1 MSGKRNNPRTSK
13 EAKKKE
19 AARKAAAK
27 AKQENKKLNTPAVT
41 DEAKEQGVKE
51 PDTAVISKAD
61 AISKVEPAVKTKPAR
76 EKCVKKYADAEPPYT
91 PDCIDDSEIPLI
103 TEQIHDL
110 RSEYISIQ
118 SNFLTVTSIAFVGF
132 GVVLYYA
139 FLLDNNK
146 DNPADFINFVFIA
159 LPFLFGISFLNILKY
174 TVRMMGIGAYVS
186 HLEKLLNAKTQK
198 NLFLWHKKMVGINGY
213 TIVGL
218 AQIPCYGA
226 LFAVVAMKYLENM
239 ELLKESDIE
248 LLGFTAANLHF
259 LIKLFMYVMLA
270 IGGYSIFVSATQHKA
285 VAYWSKNI
293 FKLPYDQKIFTHIPF
308 WARSLYIFIK
318 RIIKQICNKLFN
330 HTASKQINR

>member
-1 MSGKRNNPRTSK
+1 MSGKRNNPRTGK
-13 EAKKKE
+13 GARKKE

-41 DEAKEQGVKE
+41 DEAKEQVVKE
-51 PDTAVISKAD
+51 PDTVVISKAN
-61 AISKVEPAVKTKPAR
+61 AISIVEPAVKTKPAK
-76 EKCVKKYADAEPPYT
+76 EKRVKKYADAEPPYT
-91 PDCIDDSEIPLI
+91 PDCIDDSDIPLI

-174 TVRMMGIGAYVS
+174 TVRMMGIGSYVS
-186 HLEKLLNAKTQK
+186 HLEKLLNAKSKK
-198 NLFLWHKKMVGINGY
+198 NIFLWHKKLVGINGY

-218 AQIPCYGA
+218 AQIPCYVA
-226 LFAVVAMKYLENM
+226 LFILVGMKFYENM
-239 ELLKESDIE
+239 VKFYANEPVLSWLIWIFTILLIS
-248 LLGFTAANLHF
+248 
-259 LIKLFMYVMLA
+259 
-270 IGGYSIFVSATQHKA
+270 IGIYSILVASTQHKS
-285 VAYWSKNI
+285 VGYWSRFLFNS
-293 FKLPYDQKIFTHIPF
+293 PYDVEVNTHIF
-308 WARSLYIFIK
+308 YKDHQK
-318 RIIKQICNKLFN
+318 RILKAQKEQTNP
-330 HTASKQINR
+330 

>member
-1 MSGKRNNPRTSK
+1 MSGKRNNPHTGKDAR
-13 EAKKKE
+13 KKE

-41 DEAKEQGVKE
+41 DVAKEQVVKE
-51 PDTAVISKAD
+51 PDTVVISKAN
-61 AISKVEPAVKTKPAR
+61 AISKVEPAVKTKPAK
-76 EKCVKKYADAEPPYT
+76 EKRVKKYADAEPPYT

-139 FLLDNNK
+139 FYLENNS
-146 DNPADFINFVFIA
+146 ADTENFINFVFIA

-218 AQIPCYGA
+218 AQLPCYFA
-226 LFAVVAMKYLENM
+226 LFAVVTMKYLENM
-239 ELLKESDIE
+239 ELLKVSDIE
-248 LLGFTAANLHF
+248 LLGFTAAKLHF
-259 LIKLFMYVMLA
+259 LIKLSMYVMLA

-293 FKLPYDQKIFTHIPF
+293 FKLPYDKKINTHVPF
-308 WARSLYIFIK
+308 WIHALLVFIK
-318 RIIKQICNKLFN
+318 EIFK
-330 HTASKQINR
+330 

>member
-1 MSGKRNNPRTSK
+1 MSGKRNNPRTGK
-13 EAKKKE
+13 GARKKK

-27 AKQENKKLNTPAVT
+27 AKQEDKKLNTPAVT
-41 DEAKEQGVKE
+41 DVAKEQVVKE
-51 PDTAVISKAD
+51 PDTVAISKAN
-61 AISKVEPAVKTKPAR
+61 AISKVEPAVKTKPAK
-76 EKCVKKYADAEPPYT
+76 EKRVKKYADAEPPYT

-139 FLLDNNK
+139 FYLENNS
-146 DNPADFINFVFIA
+146 ADTENFINFVFIA

-218 AQIPCYGA
+218 AQLPCYFA
-226 LFAVVAMKYLENM
+226 LFAVVTMKYLENM
-239 ELLKESDIE
+239 ELLKVSDIE

-270 IGGYSIFVSATQHKA
+270 IGGFSILVSATQHKA

-293 FKLPYDQKIFTHIPF
+293 FKLPYDKKINTHVPF
-308 WARSLYIFIK
+308 WIHAPIVFIK
-318 RIIKQICNKLFN
+318 EKFK
-330 HTASKQINR
+330 

>member
-1 MSGKRNNPRTSK
+1 MSGKRNNPRTGK
-13 EAKKKE
+13 GARKKE

-27 AKQENKKLNTPAVT
+27 SKQENKKLNTPAVT
-41 DEAKEQGVKE
+41 DVAKDQVVKE
-51 PDTAVISKAD
+51 ADTVVISKAN
-61 AISKVEPAVKTKPAR
+61 AISKVEPAVKTKPAK
-76 EKCVKKYADAEPPYT
+76 EKRVKKYADAEPPYT

-218 AQIPCYGA
+218 AQIPCYVA
-226 LFAVVAMKYLENM
+226 LFILVGMKFYENM
-239 ELLKESDIE
+239 VKFYANEPVLSWLIWI
-248 LLGFTAANLHF
+248 FTIF
-259 LIKLFMYVMLA
+259 LIG
-270 IGGYSIFVSATQHKA
+270 IGIYSILVASTQHKS
-285 VAYWSKNI
+285 VGYWSRFLFNS
-293 FKLPYDQKIFTHIPF
+293 PYDVEVNTHIF
-308 WARSLYIFIK
+308 YKDHQK
-318 RIIKQICNKLFN
+318 RILKAQKEQTNP
-330 HTASKQINR
+330 

>member
-1 MSGKRNNPRTSK
+1 MSGKRNNPRTGK
-13 EAKKKE
+13 GARKKE

-41 DEAKEQGVKE
+41 DEAKEQVVKE
-51 PDTAVISKAD
+51 PDTVKSYAATEKTSFSKT
-61 AISKVEPAVKTKPAR
+61 ETKTKRAKKKR
-76 EKCVKKYADAEPPYT
+76 VKKSVYDDHTYT
-91 PDCIDDSEIPLI
+91 ADCIDDSDIPLI

-174 TVRMMGIGAYVS
+174 TVRMMGIGSYVS
-186 HLEKLLNAKTQK
+186 HLEKLLNAKSKK
-198 NLFLWHKKMVGINGY
+198 NIFLWHKKLVGINGY

-218 AQIPCYGA
+218 AQIPCYVA
-226 LFAVVAMKYLENM
+226 LFILVGMKFYENM
-239 ELLKESDIE
+239 VKFYANEPVLSWLIWI
-248 LLGFTAANLHF
+248 FTIF
-259 LIKLFMYVMLA
+259 LIG
-270 IGGYSIFVSATQHKA
+270 IGIYSILVASTQHKS
-285 VAYWSKNI
+285 VGYWSRFLFI
-293 FKLPYDQKIFTHIPF
+293 SPYDVEVNTHVF
-308 WARSLYIFIK
+308 YKDHQK
-318 RIIKQICNKLFN
+318 RILKAQKEQTNP
-330 HTASKQINR
+330 

>member
-1 MSGKRNNPRTSK
+1 MARRRNNPHSSK
-13 EAKKKE
+13 AAKKKE
-19 AARKAAAK
+19 AEKKAAAK

-41 DEAKEQGVKE
+41 DEAKEQVVKE
-51 PDTAVISKAD
+51 PDTVVISKAN
-61 AISKVEPAVKTKPAR
+61 AISKVEPAVKTKPAK
-76 EKCVKKYADAEPPYT
+76 EKRVKKYADAEPPYT

-139 FLLDNNK
+139 FYLEKNS
-146 DNPADFINFVFIA
+146 ADTENFINFVFIA

-218 AQIPCYGA
+218 AQLPCYFA
-226 LFAVVAMKYLENM
+226 LFAVVTMKYLENM
-239 ELLKESDIE
+239 ELLKVSDIE
-248 LLGFTAANLHF
+248 LLGFTAAKLHF
-259 LIKLFMYVMLA
+259 LIKLSMYVMLA

-293 FKLPYDQKIFTHIPF
+293 FKLPYDKKINTHVPF
-308 WARSLYIFIK
+308 WIHALLVFIK
-318 RIIKQICNKLFN
+318 EIFK
-330 HTASKQINR
+330 